1 MECYDYAKNLLEKMA
16 DWKGQIITVYLP
28 DLELT
33 GTLVGLG
40 NDYLTLQLSDNQ
52 MREVYIPLYAILLVV
67 AGRALNNSENT
78 ANNTNNEQNIL

>member
-28 DLELT
+28 ELELT

-52 MREVYIPLYAILLVV
+52 MREVYIPLYALLLVV

-78 ANNTNNEQNIL
+78 ASNEQNVL